1 MYRHPHKGS
10 SWHPIFPSFFKA
22 NVTHCTSWIALQAF
36 GGELSHEEVEALFDE
51 AREDGSER
59 VGVDKLA
66 NLLQQ
71 LQLQGNLF
79 KIIQRYSA

>member
-1 MYRHPHKGS
+1 M
-10 SWHPIFPSFFKA
+10 
-22 NVTHCTSWIALQAF
+22 
-36 GGELSHEEVEALFDE
+36 SHEEIEALFEE

-66 NLLQQ
+66 HLLQQ

-79 KIIQRYSA
+79 KIIQRCST

>member
-1 MYRHPHKGS
+1 M
-10 SWHPIFPSFFKA
+10 
-22 NVTHCTSWIALQAF
+22 
-36 GGELSHEEVEALFDE
+36 SHEEVEALFEE

-59 VGVDKLA
+59 VGVGKLA

-79 KIIQRYSA
+79 KIIQRYSS